1 MTGGASAKTGVTA
14 RRAGNAAVVRAVFA
28 VVWLIIVS
36 GIVLYSV
43 VGAANL

>member
-1 MTGGASAKTGVTA
+1 
-14 RRAGNAAVVRAVFA
+14 VRAVFA

>member
-1 MTGGASAKTGVTA
+1 MTAGVSLKTGVTGPQ
-14 RRAGNAAVVRAVFA
+14 AGNTAVVRAVFA
-28 VVWLIIVS
+28 VMWLIIVS